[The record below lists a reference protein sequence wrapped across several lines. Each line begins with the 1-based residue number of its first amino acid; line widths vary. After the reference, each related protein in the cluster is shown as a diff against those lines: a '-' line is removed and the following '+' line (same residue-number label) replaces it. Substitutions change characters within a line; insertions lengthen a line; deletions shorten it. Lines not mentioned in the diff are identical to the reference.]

1 MARLLVVL
9 FLIVVVVFSYSLK
22 GQTEM
27 GRVWET
33 VRPDV
38 IQVMDGLY
46 ATIRNFVAG
55 TESNGGIDDDA
66 PGANF
71 DEIITMG
78 QELF

>member
-9 FLIVVVVFSYSLK
+9 FLIVVIVFTYRVE
-22 GQTEM
+22 GQKEM
-27 GRVWET
+27 GRAWQA
-33 VRPDV
+33 VRPGV

-46 ATIRNFVAG
+46 AAIRNFVAG
-55 TESNGGIDDDA
+55 TEANGGIDDTA
-66 PGANF
+66 PGVNF

>member
-9 FLIVVVVFSYSLK
+9 FLIVVIVVSYSVG

-27 GRVWET
+27 GRVWEA

-46 ATIRNFVAG
+46 ATIRNFIAG
-55 TESNGGIDDDA
+55 TESNGGVDDHA
-66 PGANF
+66 PGVNF